1 MDRWSQIKDAF
12 VSPVWCTFIWE
23 DQQRLLQPCR
33 REERQGR
40 TALRCQARRCG
51 FPVTKQTHLN
61 SPFWDPLSTQDL
73 ALLAKE
79 TTQPSLDGQ
88 LDLLRAAT
96 GRRFICGHLTRPS
109 RPQVAHGRGEGTS
122 QAQWEQLLQKTAVCK
137 QGVRSRR
144 AFPWNLQS
152 VSTWRTWKY
161 LEFLAL
167 QLLIS
172 SLLMLW
178 LKSF

>member
-12 VSPVWCTFIWE
+12 VSPVWCTFIWA

-33 REERQGR
+33 REERQGC
-40 TALRCQARRCG
+40 TDLWCQVRRCG

-79 TTQPSLDGQ
+79 TTQPSFDGQ

-96 GRRFICGHLTRPS
+96 GRRFICGHITRPS
-109 RPQVAHGRGEGTS
+109 QPQVAHGRGEGTS
-122 QAQWEQLLQKTAVCK
+122 QAQWEQMLSCFRK
-137 QGVRSRR
+137 
-144 AFPWNLQS
+144 LQS
-152 VSTWRTWKY
+152 AHKEWGRESISLK
-161 LEFLAL
+161 LAEC
-167 QLLIS
+167 IYMENVKIFGVPS
-172 SLLMLW
+172 PAVAY
-178 LKSF
+178 